1 MKKVKIVIIIT
12 ILLIALVVSLQNTE
26 AVETKFLL
34 ATVTMPRVLLL
45 LLTFTLGLIAGL
57 IIASIILRKPAKS
70 KEKIKLEQS

>member
-1 MKKVKIVIIIT
+1 MKKVKIALIII

-45 LLTFTLGLIAGL
+45 LLTFTLGLVAGL
-57 IIASIILRKPAKS
+57 ITASIILRKPAKS
-70 KEKIKLEQS
+70 KEKIKVEHP